1 MPNYSFTITQVVYDF
16 TATVTTPLNLVL
28 NNTETSVV
36 ISPNTSTITVINQPQ
51 PVTVQTGFQQFNQS
65 LNTFD
70 NVSFATVT
78 AGYFYGTA
86 GQPVYFPSGIISG
99 QFNSLDF
106 QAPNDP

>member
-1 MPNYSFTITQVVYDF
+1 VPLFSFTVTQVTYDF
-16 TATVTTPLNLVL
+16 TATLSIPLALALETTATTVDI
-28 NNTETSVV
+28 TQTTSSVQ
-36 ISPNTSTITVINQPQ
+36 VINQIQ
-51 PVTVQTGFQQFNQS
+51 PVTVSGTQQFNQS